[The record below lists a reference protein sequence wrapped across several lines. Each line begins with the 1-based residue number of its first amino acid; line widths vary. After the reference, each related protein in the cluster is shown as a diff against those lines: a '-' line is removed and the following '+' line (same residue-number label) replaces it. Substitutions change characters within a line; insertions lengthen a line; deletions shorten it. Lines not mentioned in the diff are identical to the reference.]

1 MKILGVIPSR
11 YSSSRFPGKPLIDLA
26 GKSMIQR
33 VYEGAI
39 QCSDLDRVIV
49 ATDDIRIFDHVQRFG
64 GDVLMTSDQ
73 HESGT
78 DRCGEVLDKF
88 PEYDV
93 IVNIQG
99 DEPMVDPN
107 QLQELLAAFSSDRV
121 HIATLGIAVKSQ
133 AELFNPNRI
142 KVALN
147 ANGNALFF
155 SRNPIPFGAQILE
168 AHWLE
173 KYPYVRHIGLYAYR
187 SQTLRKLVK
196 LKPCAIEKQ
205 ESLEQLRWM
214 YYGYSINVVLTEI
227 ETPNIDTPEDIEQ
240 VLAQLS

>member
-39 QCSDLDRVIV
+39 QCPDLDKVIV
-49 ATDDIRIFDHVQRFG
+49 ATDDSRIFDHVQSFG
-64 GDVLMTSDQ
+64 GNVVMTSDQ

-78 DRCGEVLDKF
+78 DRCGEVLAKF

-93 IVNIQG
+93 VVNIQG

-121 HIATLGIAVKSQ
+121 QIATLGITVKTQ
-133 AELFNPNRI
+133 VELFNPNRI
-142 KVALN
+142 KVAMD

-155 SRNPIPFGAQILE
+155 SRNPIPFGAQMQE
-168 AHWLE
+168 EYWLDR
-173 KYPYVRHIGLYAYR
+173 YPYVRHIGLYAYR

-196 LKPCAIEKQ
+196 LKPCAMEKQ
-205 ESLEQLRWM
+205 ESLEQLRWI
-214 YYGYSINVVLTEI
+214 YYGYPINVVLTEI
-227 ETPNIDTPEDIEQ
+227 ETPNIDTPEDVEQ